1 MLKKN
6 KTHKEMVKEQR
17 NVFNEERD
25 KKMNIK
31 KNSKN
36 PIPGHDDD
44 DDDEEEETVDPQLK
58 YTESLAPKKNQEVSV
73 FEDASTLSM
82 FGSTVSVVVDTSLG
96 EEEGEGEE
104 SDEEDNRSM
113 RSTMSMSKRNAPRE
127 LSKFEKAMKIAKE
140 QMSKKKKKHKDN
152 SVQGKASSLA
162 MKNKVQ
168 ASKMLSK
175 VLRKPMNGKHSG
187 GRKRK

>member
-1 MLKKN
+1 ML
-6 KTHKEMVKEQR
+6 KEQR

-25 KKMNIK
+25 KKLKGK
-31 KNSKN
+31 KS
-36 PIPGHDDD
+36 PGLEELEES
-44 DDDEEEETVDPQLK
+44 EEEPEDPAVK
-58 YTESLAPKKNQEVSV
+58 YTSSLAPTKNQEVSV
-73 FEDASTLSM
+73 FEDASTVSM

-96 EEEGEGEE
+96 EDKEEGND

-113 RSTMSMSKRNAPRE
+113 RSTTSMSKRNIPRE
-127 LSKFEKAMKIAKE
+127 PSKFEKAMKIAKQ
-140 QMSKKKKKHKDN
+140 QMSQKKKKHKDN

-162 MKNKVQ
+162 LKSKVTS
-168 ASKMLSK
+168 SKLLSK

>member
-1 MLKKN
+1 
-6 KTHKEMVKEQR
+6 MVKEQR

-25 KKMNIK
+25 KKMK
-31 KNSKN
+31 SKN

-44 DDDEEEETVDPQLK
+44 EDEEEVDPALK
-58 YTESLAPKKNQEVSV
+58 YTASLAPKKNQEVSV
-73 FEDASTLSM
+73 FEDASTVSM

-96 EEEGEGEE
+96 EEDEGNGS

-113 RSTMSMSKRNAPRE
+113 RSTTSMSKRHVPRE
-127 LSKFEKAMKIAKE
+127 PSKFEKAMKIAKE

-162 MKNKVQ
+162 LKSKVQ
-168 ASKMLSK
+168 SSKLLSK

-187 GRKRK
+187 GRRRK

>member
-36 PIPGHDDD
+36 PIPGHDD

-96 EEEGEGEE
+96 EEDGEGEE